1 MSLSLLEVFEKHL
14 GHLKFNK
21 SLADKFYIFQSG
33 FISKNEEHMS
43 FFGGNLTGVN
53 VIRFTPTDTNKIFN
67 EILDTDI
74 DDISEDLKNVK
85 DVNTDHIVG
94 SDTFNL
100 TFMYLIHKFLTSE
113 YLADDK
119 KIRAATDAALIFNY
133 RILCGL
139 HTSYFRYPALESTA
153 QATYANLSYKFL
165 LKKIGSWSG
174 VLLFRAEEMI
184 NKHGIHYKTFI
195 KFSDDLS
202 IIYAVTDSQGRI
214 RDMLKNIYSEFK
226 KIHDRGDRIST
237 TSGTVIDTD
246 GVEAFKDKS
255 HGLEN
260 YTRYILNVMSDK
272 NSFIKKELVEVVLKL
287 MFTTQEKNFIKSLEW
302 LNININNKHNTEV
315 EDFVKLVMVH
325 SYDYLNTESTTLSD
339 TKDLPGFLS
348 RIRGVYLSSRSTDPT
363 LMKMRDIGEEI
374 VKKATGTTNE
384 NAMSSIRT
392 SIYLY
397 IVLRAFTKQ
406 HYS

>member
-1 MSLSLLEVFEKHL
+1 
-14 GHLKFNK
+14 
-21 SLADKFYIFQSG
+21 
-33 FISKNEEHMS
+33 
-43 FFGGNLTGVN
+43 
-53 VIRFTPTDTNKIFN
+53 
-67 EILDTDI
+67 
-74 DDISEDLKNVK
+74 
-85 DVNTDHIVG
+85 
-94 SDTFNL
+94 
-100 TFMYLIHKFLTSE
+100 
-113 YLADDK
+113 
-119 KIRAATDAALIFNY
+119 
-133 RILCGL
+133 
-139 HTSYFRYPALESTA
+139 
-153 QATYANLSYKFL
+153 
-165 LKKIGSWSG
+165 
-174 VLLFRAEEMI
+174 
-184 NKHGIHYKTFI
+184 
-195 KFSDDLS
+195 
-202 IIYAVTDSQGRI
+202 
-214 RDMLKNIYSEFK
+214 
-226 KIHDRGDRIST
+226 
-237 TSGTVIDTD
+237 
-246 GVEAFKDKS
+246 
-255 HGLEN
+255 
-260 YTRYILNVMSDK
+260 MSDK

>member
-1 MSLSLLEVFEKHL
+1 
-14 GHLKFNK
+14 
-21 SLADKFYIFQSG
+21 
-33 FISKNEEHMS
+33 
-43 FFGGNLTGVN
+43 
-53 VIRFTPTDTNKIFN
+53 
-67 EILDTDI
+67 
-74 DDISEDLKNVK
+74 
-85 DVNTDHIVG
+85 
-94 SDTFNL
+94 
-100 TFMYLIHKFLTSE
+100 
-113 YLADDK
+113 
-119 KIRAATDAALIFNY
+119 
-133 RILCGL
+133 
-139 HTSYFRYPALESTA
+139 
-153 QATYANLSYKFL
+153 
-165 LKKIGSWSG
+165 
-174 VLLFRAEEMI
+174 
-184 NKHGIHYKTFI
+184 
-195 KFSDDLS
+195 
-202 IIYAVTDSQGRI
+202 
-214 RDMLKNIYSEFK
+214 MLKNIYSEFK